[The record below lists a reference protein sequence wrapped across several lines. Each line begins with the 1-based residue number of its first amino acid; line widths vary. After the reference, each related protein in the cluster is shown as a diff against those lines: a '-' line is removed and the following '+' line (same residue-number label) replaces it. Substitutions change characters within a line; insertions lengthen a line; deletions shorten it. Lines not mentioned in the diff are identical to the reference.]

1 MRRIIVLVAAIA
13 LAACDRSKPQLEK
26 TLKQVQQISAEK
38 DSLLRDVMATSQ
50 FIADVNTDLAKVRGP
65 NGAVPVAAKGADAE
79 STLTPEQQREAIR
92 AKITE
97 LSKRLVENESRLA
110 ASRARVKELTAGNA
124 SLSAQLSAY
133 DSTIAGF
140 KSIIENQKSQIE
152 TLTEQVNTLQA
163 ENASLKQEKTQLTGE
178 KMQLSAEKAALIGER
193 DQVFYVI
200 GTRDELVKRHVI
212 ELTGGFLGLG
222 KTIVAVRDAPA
233 SEFTVADKT
242 TLTQIPFPT
251 DKPYRIVT
259 RQDVQA
265 LDTPPGADG
274 RIKGGLKIVNADR
287 FWAASKFL
295 IIVEQ

>member
-1 MRRIIVLVAAIA
+1 MRRIIVLAAAVA

-26 TLKQVQQISAEK
+26 TLQQVQQISAEK

-50 FIADVNTDLAKVRGP
+50 FIADVNNDLAKVRGP
-65 NGAVPVAAKGADAE
+65 NGAVPTAAKSADAE
-79 STLTPEQQREAIR
+79 SALTPEQQREAIR

-97 LSKRLVENESRLA
+97 LSKRLVENESKLA
-110 ASRARVKELTAGNA
+110 ASRARVKELTAGNS
-124 SLSAQLSAY
+124 SLAAQLSAY

-178 KMQLSAEKAALIGER
+178 KAQLTAEKAALVTDR
-193 DQVFYVI
+193 NTVYYVI

-222 KTIVAVRDAPA
+222 KTIVPVRDPA
-233 SEFTVADKT
+233 VAEFTAGDKT
-242 TLTQIPFPT
+242 TLGQIPFPT
-251 DKPYRIVT
+251 GKPYRIVT
-259 RQDVQA
+259 RQDVEA
-265 LDTPPGADG
+265 LDTPPGPDG
-274 RIKGGLKIVNADR
+274 RIKGGLKIVNADK